1 MLTSEESYQSKLG
14 EEAAKVARENEKA
27 ERKKKLE
34 ARKDA
39 AAKKKDS
46 KEKSKNKKRKVV
58 EVDATNNVKKHRTSA
73 VRGTRKE
80 AN

>member
-1 MLTSEESYQSKLG
+1 
-14 EEAAKVARENEKA
+14 
-27 ERKKKLE
+27 LE

-39 AAKKKDS
+39 AAKQKDS